1 MKAAIKPVR
10 LAFALGSDQKFS
22 DATRMFSLNSR
33 GCGDVSSDCIQRKR
47 PDTIINFLKGLAGY
61 AAFFTSGTI
70 TVASRYDSNDNGLP
84 VFM

>member
-1 MKAAIKPVR
+1 MIAYCPLRKKHEGNCSFR
-10 LAFALGSDQKFS
+10 NSDQIVPLC
-22 DATRMFSLNSR
+22 RI
-33 GCGDVSSDCIQRKR
+33 VSSDCIQRKR

-70 TVASRYDSNDNGLP
+70 TVASRYDFNDKGLP

>member
-1 MKAAIKPVR
+1 MDTPFLKLFNDNDLISFWV
-10 LAFALGSDQKFS
+10 
-22 DATRMFSLNSR
+22 SLE
-33 GCGDVSSDCIQRKR
+33 VSSDCIQRKR

-61 AAFFTSGTI
+61 AAFFTSGMI